1 MDDTTQLKARS
12 AEEGILSVARR
23 HGVTYQPTALDEL
36 GNAMT
41 RLAGDDVQLDE
52 PARLLLGLRRAG
64 HFSNAEAA
72 RLHGECLRAKYE

>member
-1 MDDTTQLKARS
+1 
-12 AEEGILSVARR
+12 
-23 HGVTYQPTALDEL
+23 
-36 GNAMT
+36 
-41 RLAGDDVQLDE
+41 VQLDE